1 MNCFHLSLLPVCVR
15 VSFSAGAGGTIPRC
29 DLHSDMRWIFHFFQ
43 RAEETIFLR
52 NGRENLHQQQS
63 TDHLAGAAHVGKG
76 FGFFPHSKQLM
87 GQSTGDLE
95 NRRQKN
101 SANLSE
107 LPRPVSLGWKSLGN
121 RFCQESPVFSGSPS
135 AQDTGT
141 RKQPLGTSALGLAI
155 VSRSWKKMGSKP
167 RCFQTEA
174 HLVPS
179 ALVRA
184 SREHTNI
191 LPVTLVPAG
200 AIGCVLARGEYH
212 FWCWPY
218 VSVVL

>member
-167 RCFQTEA
+167 RCFQTLR
-174 HLVPS
+174 HIWFLLS
-179 ALVRA
+179 WWG
-184 SREHTNI
+184 
-191 LPVTLVPAG
+191 PAG
-200 AIGCVLARGEYH
+200 STQTSCLSHLSQQELSDVSLPGE
-212 FWCWPY
+212 
-218 VSVVL
+218 SITSDADLMSL

>member
-167 RCFQTEA
+167 RCFQTLR
-174 HLVPS
+174 HIWFL
-179 ALVRA
+179 
-184 SREHTNI
+184 
-191 LPVTLVPAG
+191 LPWCGPAG
-200 AIGCVLARGEYH
+200 STQTSCLSHLSQQELSDVSLPGE
-212 FWCWPY
+212 
-218 VSVVL
+218 SITSDADLMSL